1 MREIFFRAWN
11 KYHQKMYPVYM
22 LNFESD
28 LVYCKGDD
36 YSGHTFGKID
46 CEIMQ
51 FTGLTDNFGNKIF
64 EGDIICLSN
73 DDYHETTY
81 HEVVYAADKIDYY
94 PAFILRGFESE
105 SNSFSHAFCS
115 DEYTVAV
122 AGNIHQNHE
131 LLK

>member
-1 MREIFFRAWN
+1 MREILFRAWN

-46 CEIMQ
+46 CETMQ
-51 FTGLTDNFGNKIF
+51 FTGLTDKNGVKIF
-64 EGDIICLSN
+64 EGDLLASITVLCSQYDSGEYCYGLV
-73 DDYHETTY
+73 DFFDGGFYQKYTHPDGA
-81 HEVVYAADKIDYY
+81 VYREKIEE
-94 PAFILRGFESE
+94 IKSI
-105 SNSFSHAFCS
+105 
-115 DEYTVAV
+115 VI
-122 AGNIHQNHE
+122 GNIHQNPE